1 MWQLL
6 RVDYLG
12 TTSPRVLYRR
22 VNAKKLAIAFVPP
35 PPSPPLL
42 FFLTFAH
49 PAVKVK
55 DGSPR

>member
-22 VNAKKLAIAFVPP
+22 VNAKKLAIAFAPP
-35 PPSPPLL
+35 FPPLL
-42 FFLTFAH
+42 FFLTIAR

>member
-1 MWQLL
+1 MWHLL

-22 VNAKKLAIAFVPP
+22 VNAKKLAITFAP
-35 PPSPPLL
+35 PPLL
-42 FFLTFAH
+42 FFLTVAH

>member
-22 VNAKKLAIAFVPP
+22 VNAKKARDHICPLL
-35 PPSPPLL
+35 PSPPLL
-42 FFLTFAH
+42 FFLTVAH

>member
-22 VNAKKLAIAFVPP
+22 VNAKIAFPP
-35 PPSPPLL
+35 PLPSPPLL
-42 FFLTFAH
+42 FFLTVAH